1 MFYSQFFNLFFSDAV
16 LSLLDFFV
24 DDSFKIGYT
33 FLLYFVGRTLQNMT
47 TSIQFWDYSVWD
59 FLVTLSVLFLA
70 MLAANGLRR
79 TIPFLK
85 KSLIPSAVIGGFLV
99 LIFAGIFKLITGN
112 SPFSVVSVESL
123 TYHCLGLGIV
133 AMSLQGSSKRS
144 GKEARRDVFNSSLTT
159 VSTYLV
165 QALTGLI
172 ITVVLFFLIGSWA
185 QSGILLP
192 MGYGQ
197 GPGQAFN
204 WGTTYMNSYGFEHGS
219 SFGLSV
225 AACGF
230 LAASIG
236 GVIFLNVEAKK
247 GLKRDADAEEKED
260 LSAVVITTRGEIPL
274 SESLDKLT
282 VQFALVFVSYAIGF
296 GIMLGCSKLCDIS
309 GVGFLINTVK
319 PLIWGFNFLFGML
332 ASFLMRSYF
341 KFGKKAGIVHRSYTN
356 DFLLTRISGLM
367 FDIMVV
373 ASIAS
378 IDLSAFRYPEF
389 WLPLILITVAGGFV
403 SFFYVRFISR
413 KFFKDYSS
421 EQFLVMYGMLTG
433 TVSTGLILLREIDPL
448 YKTPAASNVVLQN
461 LWSIILGAPMLL
473 LLGVVA
479 QSMQM
484 TYITLAILA
493 VLLTAMLILLYRE
506 QIFHKKKKAEK
517 A

>member
-1 MFYSQFFNLFFSDAV
+1 
-16 LSLLDFFV
+16 
-24 DDSFKIGYT
+24 
-33 FLLYFVGRTLQNMT
+33 MT
-47 TSIQFWDYSVWD
+47 TNLWDSGVWN
-59 FLVTLSVLFLA
+59 FIIVLTVLLIGMMVANVLRRVIPPLRRSMIPSSVL
-70 MLAANGLRR
+70 
-79 TIPFLK
+79 
-85 KSLIPSAVIGGFLV
+85 GGFLV
-99 LIFAGIFKLITGN
+99 LIADLIYKRIFGRSMFEL
-112 SPFSVVSVESL
+112 FVLESL
-123 TYHCLGLGIV
+123 TYHGLGLGFIALAWRHLEGV
-133 AMSLQGSSKRS
+133 KGRK
-144 GKEARRDVFNSSLTT
+144 ARRDVFHTATVTVGGYLIQAIVGLAITT
-159 VSTYLV
+159 V
-165 QALTGLI
+165 
-172 ITVVLFFLIGSWA
+172 LFYLIGSFA
-185 QSGILLP
+185 AGGILLP

-204 WGTTYMNSYGFEHGS
+204 WGSTYENTYGFLNGSSYG
-219 SFGLSV
+219 LTV
-225 AACGF
+225 AAMGF
-230 LAASIG
+230 VSACVG
-236 GVIFLNVEAKK
+236 GVFFLNRPESRKK
-247 GLKRDADAEEKED
+247 YAHIGAEVRDNLTIRDYIREN
-260 LSAVVITTRGEIPL
+260 EIPV
-274 SESLDKLT
+274 SESMDKLT
-282 VQFALVFVSYAIGF
+282 VQFGLVFLTYAVAFVSMWALYKFVLAPAGGF
-296 GIMLGCSKLCDIS
+296 AM
-309 GVGFLINTVK
+309 NTVN

-493 VLLTAMLILLYRE
+493 VLLAAMLILLYRE